1 MADNATSRTTHGWDN
16 TNVSLL
22 MTPAT
27 GYALW
32 APAFAGAVK
41 WNGRMYQGFATLGS
55 EWLDFVNR
63 RLKEDLSFPQ
73 RLCASQNPE
82 EVRQVY
88 ITFWQKAVDDYQ
100 KELTVMTRLATGF
113 LSNSV
118 SAAKNGAEETAREIS
133 RRFSEAA

>member
-1 MADNATSRTTHGWDN
+1 MADNATSRSTNGWDN

-27 GYALW
+27 GFALW
-32 APAFAGAVK
+32 APVFAGAAK
-41 WNGRMYQGFATLGS
+41 WNGGMYQGLATLGS

-73 RLCASQNPE
+73 RLCASQSPE
-82 EVRQVY
+82 EMRQAYVV
-88 ITFWQKAVDDYQ
+88 FWQKAVEDYQ
-100 KELTVMTRLATGF
+100 KELTVMTRLASGF

-118 SAAKNGAEETAREIS
+118 TAARNGAEETAREI
-133 RRFSEAA
+133 RRPFSQAA